1 MIAYVLQSA
10 GISQTVRLD
19 HKGRQSWVRWLWSFE
34 GGDIFQAGS
43 ELALLAHGC
52 ASAENKVT
60 RATSYHQ
67 IDKTILKLR
76 RNEES
81 NLYF

>member
-1 MIAYVLQSA
+1 MLQSA

-19 HKGRQSWVRWLWSFE
+19 HKGRQSWVRWLWNSG

-43 ELALLAHGC
+43 ELAHGC
-52 ASAENKVT
+52 ASVENKVT
-60 RATSYHQ
+60 RATSYRQ
-67 IDKTILKLR
+67 IDKTILKLQ